1 MAKSQREQETKP
13 LGGRT
18 SAAKRKERTFMG
30 IRIIDPVV
38 KPKGATVREIRK
50 AVEMVRSKYR

>member
-1 MAKSQREQETKP
+1 MAKSQREQETKH

-18 SAAKRKERTFMG
+18 SATKRKERTFMG

-50 AVEMVRSKYR
+50 AVEMVRSKHR